1 MNAPRL
7 ALSLVLLTAL
17 GASTDTAAQ
26 VAKKAPRVVSCD
38 SDCVARRAAKLE
50 AAKKERLERRKAASL
65 EAAKKERLEMRK
77 ALSKK
82 AAQAE
87 DRRQMEAEIAASKA
101 IEAKRAKEP
110 GIVRQTCQM
119 VGGKLD
125 CK

>member
-1 MNAPRL
+1 MA
-7 ALSLVLLTAL
+7 
-17 GASTDTAAQ
+17 
-26 VAKKAPRVVSCD
+26 
-38 SDCVARRAAKLE
+38 
-50 AAKKERLERRKAASL
+50 AAKKERLEKRKAAS
-65 EAAKKERLEMRK
+65 K
-77 ALSKK
+77 A